1 MGHALP
7 VVVLLGA
14 STLWGLAWLPLKGI
28 HGLGINGVA
37 LTFGTYLILS
47 LLFTPAIMRQRRLIN
62 RGNLRTLL
70 LIALFGGGANLAFAV
85 ALIYGE
91 VVRVMMLFF
100 LLPVWAVLGGRFFL
114 KERVDM
120 ARWIGVGLALSGAVL
135 ILGGLNA
142 LGGMPSWVDLLA
154 LAAGLLLA
162 LNNLVFRAARNEP
175 MVIKIGAMFYGCVAI
190 SGLLLLSGVAPWPQA
205 AGLTAWG
212 AVALYAVAWLLLAN
226 LGAQYGVTHL
236 EAGRAAIIMIIE
248 LVVSVVSATM
258 IGHETMNGWEMFGGG
273 LILIAALIEA
283 LREGHGPESPSTI

>member
-62 RGNLRTLL
+62 RKNLRTLL

-142 LGGMPSWVDLLA
+142 LGGMPSWIDLLA

-162 LNNLVFRAARNEP
+162 LNNLVFRAARSEP
-175 MVIKIGAMFYGCVAI
+175 MIIKVGAMFYGCVAI

-248 LVVSVVSATM
+248 LVVSVVSATL